1 MSRFLLFLAT
11 RAGGVASFQVC
22 ESLEG
27 IRLLRKK
34 QKNKNQKKKTVIKN
48 LHKNYDADIN
58 LISIRIFSII

>member
-27 IRLLRKK
+27 IRLLKTKTKK
-34 QKNKNQKKKTVIKN
+34 QKQKKTVIKN

>member
-27 IRLLRKK
+27 IRLLKKKNNKNKKK
-34 QKNKNQKKKTVIKN
+34 QKNCDEKIAQE
-48 LHKNYDADIN
+48 L
-58 LISIRIFSII
+58 